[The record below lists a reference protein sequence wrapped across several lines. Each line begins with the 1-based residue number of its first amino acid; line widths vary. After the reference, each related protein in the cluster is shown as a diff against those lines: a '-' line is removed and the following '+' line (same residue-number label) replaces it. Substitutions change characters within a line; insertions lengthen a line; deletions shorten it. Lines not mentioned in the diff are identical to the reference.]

1 MDGILNFTVK
11 EALLEEKDI
20 LLNLYTLYGHDISEF
35 TKQSEVN
42 ERGLFE
48 LEDADEFINDESLKA
63 YLIWIK
69 DKPVGFLLMGKG
81 ENALDGCD
89 FIIYDFFILRKYRKT
104 GIASKVMK
112 GVFTENFGKYCVSD
126 LENNTSS
133 VEFWRGVIKQY
144 DSDYVE
150 ESFVTPMDEKFLCQ
164 IFEVK
169 P

>member
-1 MDGILNFTVK
+1 MDEILSFTVK

-48 LEDADEFINDESLKA
+48 LEDADEFINDEFLKA

-69 DKPVGFLLMGKG
+69 DKPAGFLLMGLG

-89 FIIYDFFILRKYRKT
+89 FIIYDFFILRKYRKIC
-104 GIASKVMK
+104 IASKVIQ
-112 GVFTENFGKYCVSD
+112 GIFAENPGKYCVSD
-126 LENNTSS
+126 LEINTPS
-133 VEFWRGVIKQY
+133 VEFWRSVIKQY

-150 ESFVTPMDEKFLCQ
+150 ESFVTPMDEKFLFQ